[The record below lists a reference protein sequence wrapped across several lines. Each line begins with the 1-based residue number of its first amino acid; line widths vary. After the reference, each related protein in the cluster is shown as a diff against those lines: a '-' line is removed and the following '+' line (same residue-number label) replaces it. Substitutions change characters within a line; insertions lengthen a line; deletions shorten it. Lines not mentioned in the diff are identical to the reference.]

1 MRRKKKNIVNK
12 KGFGRKAF
20 TLVELMF
27 ASAIMI
33 VTVTGILMSY
43 LRCLELNEM
52 TKNSALAL
60 KAATTR
66 METVKSTAFDQIKAT
81 YHNAAFGVVG
91 LNGMGNIYVDDSVS
105 DFLQVSVSISWRLRN
120 GRLYG
125 EDTDLDGALDVGED
139 SNGNGMLDAP
149 VQLVSGVFEK

>member
-1 MRRKKKNIVNK
+1 MRQSVMNIEREK
-12 KGFGRKAF
+12 RLRRQAF

-43 LRCLELNEM
+43 LRCLELHEM

-105 DFLQVSVSISWRLRN
+105 DLLQVSVSISWRLRN

-125 EDTDLDGALDVGED
+125 EDTDLDGQLDAGED
-139 SNGNGMLDAP
+139 SNGNGILDAP
-149 VQLVSGVFEK
+149 VQLVSAVFEK

>member
-1 MRRKKKNIVNK
+1 MNIEREKRLRRQ
-12 KGFGRKAF
+12 AF

-105 DFLQVSVSISWRLRN
+105 DLLQVSVSISWRLRN

-125 EDTDLDGALDVGED
+125 EDTDLDGQLDAGED
-139 SNGNGMLDAP
+139 SNGNGILDAP
-149 VQLVSGVFEK
+149 VQLVSAVFEK